1 MLLASVPGEELVKSA
16 MQESWTAEKMG
27 GVLVVAITI
36 VVSFM
41 VYSQS
46 LQIKRLI
53 NNFQKTNDMLLKTN
67 NDIAENNQKQMQA
80 LTNAVNELSTE
91 TRKDIE
97 QLSDRLEGIDR
108 KVDDIGKRS
117 QTNHH

>member
-1 MLLASVPGEELVKSA
+1 MLLTSVPGEELVKSA

-91 TRKDIE
+91 TRKDIDR
-97 QLSDRLEGIDR
+97 LSDRLEGIDR

-117 QTNHH
+117 

>member
-1 MLLASVPGEELVKSA
+1 MFLSSIPGEELVKNA

-91 TRKDIE
+91 TRKDIDR
-97 QLSDRLEGIDR
+97 LSDRLEGIDR

-117 QTNHH
+117 

>member
-1 MLLASVPGEELVKSA
+1 MFLTSVPGEELVKSA

-97 QLSDRLEGIDR
+97 RLSDRLEGIDR
-108 KVDDIGKRS
+108 KVDDVGKRS
-117 QTNHH
+117 

>member
-53 NNFQKTNDMLLKTN
+53 NNFQKSNDMLLKTN

-97 QLSDRLEGIDR
+97 RLSDRLEGIDR

-117 QTNHH
+117 

>member
-1 MLLASVPGEELVKSA
+1 MLLTSVPGEELVKSA

-97 QLSDRLEGIDR
+97 RLSDRLDGIDR

-117 QTNHH
+117 

>member
-1 MLLASVPGEELVKSA
+1 MFLSSVPGEELVKNA

-97 QLSDRLEGIDR
+97 RLSDRLEGIDK

-117 QTNHH
+117 

>member
-1 MLLASVPGEELVKSA
+1 MDSNVAGEGGKLLEKA
-16 MQESWTAEKMG
+16 MSESWTVDKMG

-36 VVSFM
+36 VVAFM

-53 NNFQKTNDMLLKTN
+53 NNFQKTNDTLLKTN

-80 LTNAVNELSTE
+80 LTSAVNQLSLE
-91 TRKDIE
+91 TRSDINKLGEKIEDIE
-97 QLSDRLEGIDR
+97 R
-108 KVDDIGKRS
+108 KVDDIGQRD
-117 QTNHH
+117 

>member
-1 MLLASVPGEELVKSA
+1 MFLTSVPGEELIQGA

-97 QLSDRLEGIDR
+97 RLSDRLEGIDR
-108 KVDDIGKRS
+108 KVDNIGKRS
-117 QTNHH
+117 

>member
-97 QLSDRLEGIDR
+97 RLSDRLEGIDR

-117 QTNHH
+117 

>member
-1 MLLASVPGEELVKSA
+1 MLLTSVPGEELVKSA

-97 QLSDRLEGIDR
+97 RLSDRLEGIDR

-117 QTNHH
+117 

>member
-1 MLLASVPGEELVKSA
+1 MLLTSVPGEELVKSA

-97 QLSDRLEGIDR
+97 RLSDRLEGIDR
-108 KVDDIGKRS
+108 KVENIGKRS
-117 QTNHH
+117 

>member
-1 MLLASVPGEELVKSA
+1 MLLTQIPGEALVESA
-16 MQESWTAEKMG
+16 MHETWTADKMG
-27 GVLVVAITI
+27 GILVVAITI

-53 NNFQKTNDMLLKTN
+53 NNFQKTNDTLLKTN

-97 QLSDRLEGIDR
+97 RLSDRLEGIDR

-117 QTNHH
+117 

>member
-1 MLLASVPGEELVKSA
+1 MLLASVPGEELVQSA
-16 MQESWTAEKMG
+16 MKESWTAEKMG

-91 TRKDIE
+91 TRKDIDR
-97 QLSDRLEGIDR
+97 LSDRLEGIDR
-108 KVDDIGKRS
+108 KVDDIGRRS
-117 QTNHH
+117 

>member
-1 MLLASVPGEELVKSA
+1 MLLTQIPGEALVESA
-16 MQESWTAEKMG
+16 MHETWTADKMG
-27 GVLVVAITI
+27 GILVVAITI

-53 NNFQKTNDMLLKTN
+53 NNFQKTNDTLLKTN

-80 LTNAVNELSTE
+80 LTMAVNQLSTE
-91 TRKDIE
+91 TRNDIE
-97 QLSDRLEGIDR
+97 KLGGKIEDIER
-108 KVDDIGKRS
+108 KVDDFGKR
-117 QTNHH
+117 N

>member
-1 MLLASVPGEELVKSA
+1 MFLTSIPGEELVKNA

-97 QLSDRLEGIDR
+97 RLSDRLEDIDR

-117 QTNHH
+117 

>member
-1 MLLASVPGEELVKSA
+1 MFLSSIPGEELVKNA

-97 QLSDRLEGIDR
+97 RLSDRLEGIDR

-117 QTNHH
+117 

>member
-1 MLLASVPGEELVKSA
+1 MLLTSVPGEELVKSA

-97 QLSDRLEGIDR
+97 RLSDRLEGIDR
-108 KVDDIGKRS
+108 KVDDIGRRS
-117 QTNHH
+117 

>member
-1 MLLASVPGEELVKSA
+1 MLLTSVPGEELVKSA

-91 TRKDIE
+91 TRNDIE
-97 QLSDRLEGIDR
+97 RLSDRLEGIDR

-117 QTNHH
+117 